1 MRTRHLIAGAVAWA
15 CAGSAAVAAAEST
28 IHVTVYNNDLALVK
42 ETRQVELARGVG
54 EFSFVGVPTRI
65 DPTSVR
71 LTGRGD
77 GELAVLEQNYRYDLV
92 SREKLLERYLDQR
105 ARVVTKHDKVH
116 EGVLKTAFGSLVLDT
131 DDGVVLLTGDEIAD
145 ITLPE
150 IPEGLITR
158 PTLVWTLENG
168 GRTSRELEI
177 AYLTGGMSW
186 HTEYVAAVD
195 AKDERMNL
203 TGWVSIENN
212 SGARY
217 ENAHLKVVAGD
228 VNRVTPQMDMVRGA
242 KTRMMA
248 VPEMDFQE
256 REFFEYHIYDLERP
270 VTVADREV
278 KQIQLFPDRVVPL
291 EKVYVYEP
299 QRGGDKVQVK
309 LEFLNTK
316 ENGLGIPLPAG
327 TFRVYREDADKAL
340 EFAGE
345 DRIDHTPRDEKISV
359 IMGNAFDLVGE
370 RIEKSSR
377 KISTRVHETTVE
389 IKLRNRKEHDAVHI
403 IVREHPGGF
412 WKVIDSSHPWEQPKA
427 SDLEFD
433 IPVKAGEEVVLT
445 YTVRIEF

>member
-15 CAGSAAVAAAEST
+15 CVSSPAGVLAESG

-42 ETRQVELARGVG
+42 ETRQVELPRGVG
-54 EFSFVGVPTRI
+54 EYSFVGVPARI

-71 LTGRGD
+71 LSGRGD

-116 EGVLKTAFGSLVLDT
+116 DGVLKTAFGSLVLET
-131 DDGVVLLTGDEIAD
+131 DDGVVLLSGDEIAD
-145 ITLPE
+145 VTLPE

-158 PTLVWTLENG
+158 PTLVWVLENG
-168 GRTSRELEI
+168 GRTSREIEI

-203 TGWVSIENN
+203 TGWVSIDNN

-228 VNRVTPQMDMVRGA
+228 VHRVTPPLDMLRA
-242 KTRMMA
+242 TEARMMTA
-248 VPEMDFQE
+248 AKAGFEE
-256 REFFEYHIYDLERP
+256 REFFEYHIYDLERR

-309 LEFLNTK
+309 LEFLNTE

-327 TFRVYREDADKAL
+327 KFRVYREDADKAL

-359 IMGNAFDLVGE
+359 LMGNAFDLVGE
-370 RIEKSSR
+370 RVEKSAR
-377 KISTRVHETTVE
+377 RISNRIHESTIE
-389 IKLRNRKEHDAVHI
+389 IKLRNRKEREAVNI
-403 IVREHPGGF
+403 IVREHPGRF

-427 SDLEFD
+427 SDLEFTV
-433 IPVKAGEEVVLT
+433 PVQAGEEVVLT
-445 YTVRIEF
+445 YTARIEY

>member
-1 MRTRHLIAGAVAWA
+1 MRTRHLIAGAVAMIF
-15 CAGSAAVAAAEST
+15 VMPVTRAAAEDEF
-28 IHVTVYNNDLALVK
+28 HVTVYNNDLALVK
-42 ETRQVELARGVG
+42 EARQVELPSGVG
-54 EFSFVGVPTRI
+54 EFSFVGVPARI

-71 LTGRGD
+71 LSGRGD

-116 EGVLKTAFGSLVLDT
+116 EGVLKTAFGSLVLET
-131 DDGVVLLTGDEIAD
+131 DEGVVLLTADEIAD

-158 PTLVWTLENG
+158 PTLVWRLENG
-168 GRTSRELEI
+168 GRTSREIEI

-203 TGWVSIENN
+203 TGWVSIDNN

-228 VNRVTPQMDMVRGA
+228 VHRVTAPMDMLRAAEG
-242 KTRMMA
+242 RMMTA
-248 VPEMDFQE
+248 AKKHFEE
-256 REFFEYHIYDLERP
+256 REFFEYHIYDLQSR
-270 VTVADREV
+270 VTLADREV
-278 KQIQLFPDRVVPL
+278 KQIQLFPDRLVPL
-291 EKVYVYEP
+291 DKVYVYEP

-316 ENGLGIPLPAG
+316 ENGLGVPLPAG
-327 TFRVYREDADKAL
+327 KFRVYREDVDKAL

-345 DRIDHTPRDEKISV
+345 DRLDHTPRDEKISV
-359 IMGNAFDLVGE
+359 LMGNAFDLVGE
-370 RIEKSSR
+370 RIEKSTR
-377 KISTRVHETTVE
+377 KISNRIHERTIE
-389 IKLRNRKEHDAVHI
+389 IKLRNRKEHDAVNV

-412 WKVIDSSHPWEQPKA
+412 WKVIDASHAWEQPKA
-427 SDLEFD
+427 KDLEFD
-433 IPVKAGEEVVLT
+433 VPVKVGEEVVLT
-445 YTVRIEF
+445 YTVRIEY